1 MVRISA
7 AYYGELHCEAV
18 HGPSQA
24 QLQTDAPADNEGR
37 GEAFSPTDLVATAL
51 GTCILTTMGI
61 VARRAG
67 IAIEGSSVT
76 VDKEMTAQAPRR
88 IARLTVHVQMAIP
101 RSADPQGV
109 LEPILTKCPVSRS
122 LHPDVEV
129 VARLSWKPEAP

>member
-24 QLQTDAPADNEGR
+24 QLQTDAPVDNEGR

-61 VARRAG
+61 VARREG
-67 IAIEGSSVT
+67 IAIEGSTIT

-88 IARLTVHVQMAIP
+88 IARLTVRVQMAIP
-101 RSADPQGV
+101 RSADPGGV
-109 LEPILTKCPVSRS
+109 LEPILTKCPVGRS
-122 LHPDVEV
+122 LHPDVELV
-129 VARLSWKPEAP
+129 PHITWKPEAP